1 MLKLTLTRKI
11 ANENKMKVY
20 MDHNKNS
27 VELKLSLSLFLL
39 YLLWLLLH
47 LLLNLQHMTATLEY
61 SDWGLS
67 DMLINY
73 QGGFVR
79 RGLLGELMYRIYEV
93 YPYDVGAFVLALII
107 ISAVG
112 CMGALYTICRRMS
125 FSPVLAFS
133 GFTLQFMALAGVTGI
148 RRDYLSL
155 LLCLL
160 TFYLYRKWQHTASHR
175 YLWYIMF
182 QSVMV
187 FTVLLHEGAWFY
199 TTPLICTHLLMWSRR
214 YQHCSWAQ
222 SIVRSLSFA
231 SPVGIVMALLFMH
244 KGSNEV
250 AQTIWQSWQP
260 LFVQYPLHGTP
271 TPEIG
276 ASVAC
281 LACTTMDFVRGCG
294 LSLWGLTY
302 WGWLPM
308 LPLTFALFPILIY
321 LVTNANQSRI
331 TLGYALRPIDKPLL
345 TTIMFLQLL
354 FMLPLF
360 LFLSCDYGRLFCYWI
375 ISSLFAYYLF
385 REDKH
390 SFPEAFQRLS
400 IRFQQQIDRVP
411 FLHTPL
417 GYVLVLVLTPCNMV
431 GGAAL
436 GAIPLYRM
444 IHETPELITDFLSA
458 SLNIVAK

>member
-1 MLKLTLTRKI
+1 MYRLAT
-11 ANENKMKVY
+11 
-20 MDHNKNS
+20 
-27 VELKLSLSLFLL
+27 SLFLL
-39 YLLWLLLH
+39 YTLWLLLH
-47 LLLNLQHMTATLEY
+47 LITNLQQMTATLDY
-61 SDWGLS
+61 SEWGLS

-93 YPYDVGAFVLALII
+93 HPFDVSASVLALII

-112 CMGALYTICRRMS
+112 CFGALYTICRRLS
-125 FSPVLAFS
+125 FSPVLVFS

-148 RRDYLSL
+148 RRDYLTL

-160 TFYLYRKWQHTASHR
+160 TFYLYRRWQHTTSHR
-175 YLWYIMF
+175 NLWYILC

-187 FTVLLHEGAWFY
+187 VSVLLHEGAWFY
-199 TTPLICTHLLMWSRR
+199 TAPLICMHLLMWSKR
-214 YQHCSWAQ
+214 QQKCSLAKN
-222 SIVRSLSFA
+222 IVRSLLFA
-231 SPVGIVMALLFMH
+231 SPVGLIMLLLFLH
-244 KGSNEV
+244 KGSVEV
-250 AQTIWQSWQP
+250 AQTIWHSWQP
-260 LFVQYPLHGTP
+260 LFAQYPLQGTP

-281 LACTTMDFVRGCG
+281 LASTTMDFVRGCG

-308 LPLTFALFPILIY
+308 IPLTLALFPIIIY

-331 TLGYALRPIDKPLL
+331 SLGYTLRPIDKPLM
-345 TTIMFLQLL
+345 TTIMLLQLL

-385 REDKH
+385 HEDKH
-390 SFPEAFQRLS
+390 FFPEVFHRFS
-400 IRFQQQIDRVP
+400 ERFQQQIDRIP
-411 FLHTPL
+411 FLQSPL
-417 GYVLVLVLTPCNMV
+417 GYVTVLVLTPCNMV

-444 IHETPELITDFLSA
+444 LHETPGMMIEIISA
-458 SLNIVAK
+458 Y